1 MPSKMKSLDKR
12 FSLCA
17 AEKRFRTAC
26 DQIVLLNQ
34 RLGDVQKRYKL
45 AKRSGNKAFRYNLRL
60 KLAVIEGCRNM
71 FYDYAYN
78 KADQVADLR
87 RDLFD
92 EYVEIVSASDT
103 EYMSDS
109 DYWRRCKSFVVI
121 HQRHFSAPT
130 ILLKRSLLQL
140 SLGEMPNKVHVYTL
154 HVYKEHTIATP
165 HKQLS
170 VYSITLKTDHTIQYL
185 LCSWPD
191 SFVNWQRNN

>member
-1 MPSKMKSLDKR
+1 MPSKMQSLDKR

-92 EYVEIVSASDT
+92 ESVEIVSASDT

-121 HQRHFSAPT
+121 QQRHFSAPT
-130 ILLKRSLLQL
+130 ILTKEILLQL
-140 SLGEMPNKVHVYTL
+140 SIGEKPHTIYTL
-154 HVYKEHTIATP
+154 HIYEKTEMPPLANNC
-165 HKQLS
+165 L
-170 VYSITLKTDHTIQYL
+170 YS
-185 LCSWPD
+185 
-191 SFVNWQRNN
+191 NA